1 MKKPERMG
9 KRNPRVAARNRA
21 KHDFIAKRVT
31 VNGVN
36 SNEKFKNCMKSS
48 RVRLTSLS
56 YSVIIM
62 ENKKWILEEFNSI
75 LWEEYRL

>member
-1 MKKPERMG
+1 MKAPERMG
-9 KRNPRVAARNRA
+9 KRNPRVAARNCERSE
-21 KHDFIAKRVT
+21 KRVT

>member
-1 MKKPERMG
+1 MYHVVIIDDEPIIVEGISKLVPW
-9 KRNPRVAARNRA
+9 
-21 KHDFIAKRVT
+21 
-31 VNGVN
+31 
-36 SNEKFKNCMKSS
+36 EKSKNCMKSS